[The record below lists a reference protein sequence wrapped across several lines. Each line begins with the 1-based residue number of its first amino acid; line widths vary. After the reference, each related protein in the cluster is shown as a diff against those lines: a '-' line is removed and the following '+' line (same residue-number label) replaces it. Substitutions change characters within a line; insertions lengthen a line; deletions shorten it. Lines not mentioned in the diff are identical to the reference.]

1 MARGRSHRSA
11 KKRRLLLE
19 VIASG
24 KSVTAAARAA
34 GMSRR
39 AVYDWKLDDPSF
51 AADLAAAYDEGT
63 DNFADALM
71 DRALLPDHDG
81 LAIMLLRQRDIQRYG
96 KRLIEVRVTDNANT
110 PPTIENREGA
120 WIFPRDELKRPNP
133 AKLLSATAEEEPDRR
148 DPEEAGEATIEK
160 TEDGEP
166 EDKAA

>member
-1 MARGRSHRSA
+1 MRGRSHRSA

-39 AVYDWKLDDPSF
+39 AIYDWKQEDPAF

-63 DNFADALM
+63 DNFHDALM

-81 LAIMLLRQRDIQRYG
+81 LAIMLLRQRDIQRFG
-96 KRLIEVRVTDNANT
+96 KRLVEVRVSDNSNA
-110 PPTIENREGA
+110 PPIIDREGA
-120 WIFPRDELKRPNP
+120 WIFPREELKRPNP
-133 AKLLSATAEEEPDRR
+133 AKLLNATAEEEPDRR
-148 DPEEAGEATIEK
+148 DPEEAGGATIERNR
-160 TEDGEP
+160 GWGSGG
-166 EDKAA
+166 